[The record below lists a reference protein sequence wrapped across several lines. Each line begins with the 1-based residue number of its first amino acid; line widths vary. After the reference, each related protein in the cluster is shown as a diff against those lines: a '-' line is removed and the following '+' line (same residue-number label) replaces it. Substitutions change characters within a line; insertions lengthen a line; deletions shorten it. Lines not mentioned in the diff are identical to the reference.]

1 MENAVDNVYVT
12 AGSRFWSA
20 QSGFPPVAVSTDS
33 SVTMH
38 QGFSSCAGN
47 LPSSIN
53 VFTLSFHISCEDDSL
68 IKFYMFIAA
77 FVLAVYFP

>member
-1 MENAVDNVYVT
+1 MENAVSNVYVT

-20 QSGFPPVAVSTDS
+20 QSGFPSVPVSTDS
-33 SVTMH
+33 CVAVH
-38 QGFSSCAGN
+38 QDFSYAGN

-53 VFTLSFHISCEDDSL
+53 VFTFFHISYKDDSL
-68 IKFYMFIAA
+68 IKFCMFIAA